1 MSKADPE
8 KEFELENKL
17 IEEMPP
23 APQAAKSNASAETL
37 AGTRN
42 AEAVSRLSEEPVKEE
57 GAGSNSKQTS
67 DAREQPG
74 QLKMELD
81 KYKDIALRS
90 VADLDNYRKRMAREK
105 DDAIRYA
112 NASFLERL
120 IPILDNFDLGL
131 QAAKGGGS
139 QSAVIDGMTMVFKQL
154 QEFLASC
161 GVETIDA
168 TGDHFD
174 PNLHEALAQ
183 EENAQVEEG
192 VVIRQLRKGYKL
204 KDRLIRPA
212 NVVVSKGVPAGED
225 SAKTGANPQESRESR
240 GDELIAG

>member
-1 MSKADPE
+1 
-8 KEFELENKL
+8 
-17 IEEMPP
+17 MPP
-23 APQAAKSNASAETL
+23 APQAAKSSASSETS
-37 AGTRN
+37 AATRN
-42 AEAVSRLSEEPVKEE
+42 PEAASRLSEEPVKEE

-74 QLKMELD
+74 QLKMPSWS

-131 QAAKGGGS
+131 QAAKAGGS

-154 QEFLASC
+154 AGIS
-161 GVETIDA
+161 G
-168 TGDHFD
+168 
-174 PNLHEALAQ
+174 
-183 EENAQVEEG
+183 
-192 VVIRQLRKGYKL
+192 QLRC
-204 KDRLIRPA
+204 
-212 NVVVSKGVPAGED
+212 
-225 SAKTGANPQESRESR
+225 
-240 GDELIAG
+240 GDD

>member
-1 MSKADPE
+1 MSKVDPE

-17 IEEMPP
+17 IEETPT
-23 APQAAKSNASAETL
+23 APQAAKSSASLETS

-42 AEAVSRLSEEPVKEE
+42 PETASRLSEEPVKEE
-57 GAGSNSKQTS
+57 GAGANFMQTS
-67 DAREQPG
+67 DAREQLG
-74 QLKMELD
+74 QLKTELD

-90 VADLDNYRKRMAREK
+90 VADLDNYRKRMAWEK

-112 NASFLERL
+112 NANFLERL

-131 QAAKGGGS
+131 QAAKAGGS

-161 GVETIDA
+161 GVETIEA
-168 TGDHFD
+168 TGEHFD
-174 PNLHEALAQ
+174 PNLHEAIAQ
-183 EENAQVEEG
+183 EEHAEVEDG
-192 VVIRQLRKGYKL
+192 IVIRQLRKGYKL

-212 NVVVSKGVPAGED
+212 NVVVSKGVHVGED
-225 SAKTGANPQESRESR
+225 TAKASAST
-240 GDELIAG
+240 

>member
-8 KEFELENKL
+8 KELELENKL
-17 IEEMPP
+17 IEETPT
-23 APQAAKSNASAETL
+23 ASQTAKSSASLETS

-42 AEAVSRLSEEPVKEE
+42 PETSSRLNEEPVNEE
-57 GAGSNSKQTS
+57 GAGTSFKQTG
-67 DAREQPG
+67 DTREQLG
-74 QLKMELD
+74 QLKTELD

-131 QAAKGGGS
+131 QAAKAGGS

-168 TGDHFD
+168 TGEHFD
-174 PNLHEALAQ
+174 PNVHEAIAQ
-183 EENAQVEEG
+183 EENAEVEDG
-192 VVIRQLRKGYKL
+192 FVIRQLRKGYRL

-212 NVVVSKGVPAGED
+212 NVVVSKGVPVGED
-225 SAKTGANPQESRESR
+225 SAKAGA
-240 GDELIAG
+240 GT

>member
-8 KEFELENKL
+8 KEFELEKKL
-17 IEEMPP
+17 IEETPT
-23 APQAAKSNASAETL
+23 APQAAKSSAPLETS
-37 AGTRN
+37 AGTGN
-42 AEAVSRLSEEPVKEE
+42 PEKASLLSDEPVKEE
-57 GAGSNSKQTS
+57 GAGTNFKQTS
-67 DAREQPG
+67 DAVEQLG
-74 QLKMELD
+74 QMKMELD

-112 NASFLERL
+112 NANFLERL

-131 QAAKGGGS
+131 QAAKAGGS
-139 QSAVIDGMTMVFKQL
+139 QTAVIDGMTMVFKQL

-161 GVETIDA
+161 GVEMIDA
-168 TGDHFD
+168 TGEHFD
-174 PNLHEALAQ
+174 PNLHEAIAQ
-183 EENAQVEEG
+183 EENAEVKDG

-212 NVVVSKGVPAGED
+212 NVVVSKGVPVGED
-225 SAKTGANPQESRESR
+225 SAKAGAST
-240 GDELIAG
+240 